1 MVYNLIIVF
10 YSLILVTDHYKTYK
24 FRFKIL
30 MEHELILLL
39 LKKTFFFS
47 YCYCFLLFFATVSS
61 TMFCTRQE
69 FTPHITETARI
80 IFLQSNNKRGRVLV
94 IFVFYE

>member
-1 MVYNLIIVF
+1 MMYNLILVF

-24 FRFKIL
+24 FRFKIQRTRNYFATV
-30 MEHELILLL
+30 
-39 LKKTFFFS
+39 KKTVFFC

-61 TMFCTRQE
+61 TMFCTRHE
-69 FTPHITETARI
+69 FTPHITETAKI